1 MLYIPTADGKRMIG
15 GYIMK
20 ALDANWYKS
29 IWSLDIK
36 EQSWVEDTENQ
47 VDFIVSTLELTG
59 KERILDLACGFG
71 RHALSL
77 ARRGYQVTGVDITIE
92 FIKDAIQTAK
102 SEGLN
107 VQFINADIRDLHMIN
122 EYDVV
127 LNLADGAIGYL
138 ESDEENLKI
147 FNIISNALK
156 PGGKHF
162 MDICNAEYA
171 DHYFPAQY
179 WDAGEFALSVSR
191 FEWDDKK
198 RIMLFGDN
206 TIVYGEL
213 AKKPNIE
220 YGAPQRLYSIDEI
233 EKTWGQMG
241 MQVEQTYSNY
251 YGKDASYKELQLMV
265 YSRKR

>member
-1 MLYIPTADGKRMIG
+1 
-15 GYIMK
+15 MK
-20 ALDANWYKS
+20 ALDADWYKS

-47 VDFIVSTLELTG
+47 VDFIVNTLELTG
-59 KERILDLACGFG
+59 KERILDLACGYG

-77 ARRGYQVTGVDITIE
+77 ARRGFQVTGVDITKE
-92 FIKDAIQTAK
+92 FINDAILTAN

-107 VQFINADIRDLHMIN
+107 VQFINSDIRELHFKD
-122 EYDVV
+122 EYDVI

-138 ESDEENLKI
+138 ESNEENLKI
-147 FNIISNALK
+147 FDVISNALI

-171 DHYFPAQY
+171 EHYFPAQY
-179 WDAGEFALSVSR
+179 WDAGENALSVSR
-191 FEWDDKK
+191 FEWDDMK
-198 RIMLFGDN
+198 RIMLFGDD
-206 TIVYGEL
+206 TIVYGES

-233 EKTWGQMG
+233 DIILKQRD
-241 MQVEQTYSNY
+241 MQVVKTFANY
-251 YGKDASYKELQLMV
+251 NGKDASYRDLQLMV
-265 YSRKR
+265 YSSKL